1 MKHIHWLIPYKIYDK
16 NKITNVNIASV
27 RLRAGLFLHDLFKDF
42 DVTFNEDISNINE
55 IDILC
60 VGKFAANREN
70 LLEQWLNYINYLR
83 KNKTKIIFDYTDH
96 HLSKNTL
103 ASKFYNKALK
113 ESDYIVTSSKKLKTH
128 LKSRFKNIIIIE
140 DPIEINM
147 KKIKKNKKSSFLFF
161 GHQSNLDYLFKL
173 IPLWDTSKEYKLIIQ
188 SSDIGLKK
196 IQEQS
201 QFIKK
206 PNNLHIELQNWSV
219 PNMIEAA
226 EQSSGIII
234 PGDINDDR
242 KNGVSH
248 NRLIT
253 SFALG
258 LPVAATK
265 YDSYLEFEH
274 QFADIDNNKEFTNF
288 LINPSLFSSHT
299 KMAQKKVEKYTAE
312 NLALKW
318 LDLINYENI

>member
-1 MKHIHWLIPYKIYDK
+1 MKHIHWLIPYKLYDK
-16 NKITNVNIASV
+16 NKITNVNIASL
-27 RLRAGLFLHDLFKDF
+27 RLRAGLFLHDLFKNF

-55 IDILC
+55 IDILF
-60 VGKFAANREN
+60 VGKFAANRQD
-70 LLEQWLNYINYLR
+70 LHEQWLNYINFLR
-83 KNKTKIIFDYTDH
+83 KNNTKIFFDYTDH
-96 HLSKNTL
+96 HLSKDTL

-113 ESDYIVTSSKKLKTH
+113 ESDHIVTSSKKLKAY
-128 LKSRFKNIIIIE
+128 LQSRFKNITIIE
-140 DPIEINM
+140 DPIEIDI

-161 GHQSNLDYLFKL
+161 GHPTNLDYLFKL
-173 IPLWDTSKEYKLIIQ
+173 IPLWDTSKEYELIIQ

-206 PNNLHIELQNWSV
+206 PNNLRIELQNWSV
-219 PNMIEAA
+219 PNMIKAA

-234 PGDINDDR
+234 PGDIDDDR

-265 YDSYLEFEH
+265 YDSYLEFEY
-274 QFADIDNNKEFTNF
+274 QFADIDNNKEFMNF
-288 LINPSLFSSHT
+288 LDNPSQFSSHT
-299 KMAQKKVEKYTAE
+299 KMAQKKVEKYTKE
-312 NLALKW
+312 NLAVKW
-318 LDLINYENI
+318 LDLINHENI